1 MILITLLILTLTIL
15 ILPPILFALGV
26 WPRKANNSSEDKYVL
41 YDPVKHKEY
50 HIFGKRIFSAK
61 CVHPKKDY
69 YKYDVKIFELTNS
82 YFVYLKETDSKRI
95 ILEIDKLADD
105 PSIESIE
112 NGLVTIEGKLTRTGL
127 AEEIFGSDRI
137 LLKTITREAVVP
149 VMWKKKFI
157 EPVIE
162 IKK

>member
-1 MILITLLILTLTIL
+1 MIIITILLILTLTIL
-15 ILPPILFALGV
+15 ILPPILFSLGA
-26 WPRKANNSSEDKYVL
+26 WDRKANEDNHVL

-69 YKYDVKIFELTNS
+69 YKFDVKIFELTNS
-82 YFVYLKETDSKRI
+82 YFIYLKETDSQRI
-95 ILEIDKLADD
+95 ILEIDKLVED
-105 PSIESIE
+105 PSEEAIEH
-112 NGLVTIEGKLTRTGL
+112 GLVTKEGKLTRAGL
-127 AEEIFGSDRI
+127 TEEIFEADCVF
-137 LLKTITREAVVP
+137 LKSIAREAIVP

-157 EPVIE
+157 EPTIE